1 MLEDSYEPLSIEQ
14 KWQSEWELKN
24 QFKPVESDKQFS
36 IVIPPP
42 NVTGSLHMGHALEH
56 SIIDVIVRIKRL
68 QGFETL
74 WVPGTDHAGIITQLL
89 VENELS
95 EKGLSK
101 EDVGRENFI
110 SKVWEWK
117 EKSGENISGQMKK
130 LGMSCDWSR
139 ERFTMDEGLSAAV
152 RQVFVTLYD
161 SGFIYKGSR
170 MVNWDTKLMSA
181 VSDLEVNLEEQ
192 TGKLWSVKYKCGDEF
207 ITIATTRPE
216 TILADTAVAVNPDD
230 ERYKNFIGK
239 TAIIPIVNREV
250 PIIADEYV
258 DKEFGSGCVKITPA
272 HDFNDY
278 EIGLKHDLE
287 VISCMKLDGTMS
299 DDDFMPENYK
309 NLDRFEARD
318 QIVSELSELG
328 FLVSADDH
336 VIQLPKG
343 DRSKSILE
351 PMITDQWF
359 VKTKE
364 LADRGI
370 AEVENE
376 NMKFIPKNWEKTY
389 FEWMY
394 NIQDWCIS
402 RQIWWGHQI
411 PAWYDEDGNIYVATT
426 ESEVRAKYKL
436 SDDLKLSQ
444 DKDVLDTWFSS
455 ALWPFSTLGW
465 PEESTDL
472 EKYYPTSL
480 LVTGFDIIF
489 FWVARMIM
497 MGLNFND
504 DVPFKDILIHGLV
517 RDSKGR
523 KMSKSLKNT
532 IDPLE
537 LSEKHGAD
545 ALRFSLI
552 EKAAPGQDV
561 PFDEEWT
568 IAAAKKFGN
577 KLWNAAKFVHLYSPE
592 EKRTDEIKEI
602 TCPENVW
609 IASRFDE
616 VLAEFNELFE
626 KYKISDAYKLIYNF
640 VWSDLFDWYFE
651 FSKNLIDDEK
661 TKDET
666 MFVLRTI
673 FLKSIKILNPAMP
686 HITEEIWST
695 FEDDLLI
702 NNTWPEDEG
711 KELNPEVND
720 VENLKEVISQIRNF
734 KATYQLKNKEIL
746 KLNSSKD
753 VSPWFTKQ
761 LENIGNIELNL
772 NSTEDKNKKQVVF
785 QSGNYEFYLLAEDYI
800 DIDVEI
806 KKLDKKIEDLSK
818 TLAVS
823 RSRLENEKFIKNAKE
838 ELIEKEKQNVIEV
851 ENEIELLKQTRDQF
865 SV

>member
-230 ERYKNFIGK
+230 ERYKSFIGK

-318 QIVSELSELG
+318 QIVNELSELG

-426 ESEVRAKYKL
+426 ESEVREKYKL

-472 EKYYPTSL
+472 KKYYPTSL

-568 IAAAKKFGN
+568 IAAKKFGN

-666 MFVLRTI
+666 MFVLRTT

-702 NNTWPEDEG
+702 NNTWPEVDD

-753 VSPWFTKQ
+753 VGPWFTKQ
-761 LENIGNIELNL
+761 LENIGNVELNL
-772 NSTEDKNKKQVVF
+772 NSPEDKDKKQVVF

-823 RSRLENEKFIKNAKE
+823 KSRLENEKFIKNAKE

>member
-68 QGFETL
+68 MGFETL

-117 EKSGENISGQMKK
+117 EKSGENISDQMKK

-152 RQVFVTLYD
+152 RQVFVSLYD

-216 TILADTAVAVNPDD
+216 TILADTAVAVNPED
-230 ERYKNFIGK
+230 ERYKSFIGK

-299 DDDFMPENYK
+299 DDDFMPDNYK
-309 NLDRFEARD
+309 NLDRFEARK
-318 QIVSELSELG
+318 QIVNELSQLG

-465 PEESTDL
+465 PEENSDL

-568 IAAAKKFGN
+568 IAAKKFGN

-592 EKRTDEIKEI
+592 GKSADDIKEI

-609 IASRFDE
+609 ITSRFDE

-661 TKDET
+661 TKVET
-666 MFVLRTI
+666 MFVLRTT

-702 NNTWPEDEG
+702 NNTWPEVEG
-711 KELNPEVND
+711 KELTPEAND

-746 KLNSSKD
+746 KLNLSKD
-753 VSPWFTKQ
+753 VSSWFTRQ
-761 LENIGNIELNL
+761 IENIGNIELNL
-772 NSTEDKNKKQVVF
+772 DSLEDKNKKQVVF
-785 QSGNYEFYLLAEDYI
+785 QSGNYKFYLLADDYI
-800 DIDVEI
+800 DIGVEI

-818 TLAVS
+818 TLSVS
-823 RSRLENEKFIKNAKE
+823 KSRLENEKFIKNAKE
-838 ELIEKEKQNVIEV
+838 ELIEKEKQNVTEV
-851 ENEIELLKQTRDQF
+851 ENEIDLLKQTRDQF

>member
-230 ERYKNFIGK
+230 ERYKSFIGK

-318 QIVSELSELG
+318 QIVNELSELG

-472 EKYYPTSL
+472 KKYYPTSL

-568 IAAAKKFGN
+568 IAAKKFGN

-661 TKDET
+661 TKGET
-666 MFVLRTI
+666 MFVLRTT

-702 NNTWPEDEG
+702 NNTWPEVEG

-753 VSPWFTKQ
+753 VGPWFTKQ
-761 LENIGNIELNL
+761 LENIGNVELNL
-772 NSTEDKNKKQVVF
+772 NSPEDKDKKQVVF

>member
-230 ERYKNFIGK
+230 ERYKSFIGK

-318 QIVSELSELG
+318 QIVNELSELG

-411 PAWYDEDGNIYVATT
+411 PAWYDEEGNIYVATT
-426 ESEVRAKYKL
+426 ESEVRVKYEL

-568 IAAAKKFGN
+568 IAAKKFGN
-577 KLWNAAKFVHLYSPE
+577 KLWNAAKFVHLYSSE

-666 MFVLRTI
+666 MFVLRTT

-702 NNTWPEDEG
+702 NNTWPEVEG
-711 KELNPEVND
+711 KELNPEAND

-746 KLNSSKD
+746 KLNSSKN
-753 VSPWFTKQ
+753 VGPWFTKQ
-761 LENIGNIELNL
+761 LENIGNVELNL
-772 NSTEDKNKKQVVF
+772 NSPEDKDKKQVVF

>member
-230 ERYKNFIGK
+230 ERYKSFIGK
-239 TAIIPIVNREV
+239 TVIIPIVNREV

-318 QIVSELSELG
+318 QIVNELSELG

-370 AEVENE
+370 SEVENE

-426 ESEVRAKYKL
+426 ESEVREKYKL

-472 EKYYPTSL
+472 KKYYPTSL

-568 IAAAKKFGN
+568 IAAKKFGN

-666 MFVLRTI
+666 MFVLRTT

-702 NNTWPEDEG
+702 NNTWPEVEG
-711 KELNPEVND
+711 KELNPEAND

-746 KLNSSKD
+746 KLNLSKD

-772 NSTEDKNKKQVVF
+772 NSSEDKNKKQVVF

-806 KKLDKKIEDLSK
+806 KKLDKKIDDLSK

-851 ENEIELLKQTRDQF
+851 ENEIDLLKQTRDQF

>member
-230 ERYKNFIGK
+230 ERYKSFIGK

-411 PAWYDEDGNIYVATT
+411 PAWYDEDGNIYVATS

-568 IAAAKKFGN
+568 IAAKKFGN

-661 TKDET
+661 TKHET
-666 MFVLRTI
+666 MFVLRTT

-702 NNTWPEDEG
+702 NNTWPEVEG
-711 KELNPEVND
+711 KELNPEAND

-761 LENIGNIELNL
+761 LENIGNVELNL
-772 NSTEDKNKKQVVF
+772 NSPEDKDKKQVVF

>member
-230 ERYKNFIGK
+230 ERYKSFIGK

-318 QIVSELSELG
+318 QIVNELSELG

-426 ESEVRAKYKL
+426 ESEVREKYKL

-472 EKYYPTSL
+472 KKYYPTSL

-568 IAAAKKFGN
+568 IAAKKFGN

-666 MFVLRTI
+666 MFVLRTT

-702 NNTWPEDEG
+702 NNTWPEVEG

-753 VSPWFTKQ
+753 VGPWFTNQ
-761 LENIGNIELNL
+761 LENIGNVELNL
-772 NSTEDKNKKQVVF
+772 NSPEDKDKKQVVF

-823 RSRLENEKFIKNAKE
+823 KSRLENEKFIKNAKE

>member
-230 ERYKNFIGK
+230 ERYKSFIGK

-426 ESEVRAKYKL
+426 ESEVREKYKL

-472 EKYYPTSL
+472 DKYYPTSL

-568 IAAAKKFGN
+568 IAAKKFGN

-666 MFVLRTI
+666 MFVLRTT

-702 NNTWPEDEG
+702 NNTWPEVEG

-761 LENIGNIELNL
+761 LENIGNVELNL
-772 NSTEDKNKKQVVF
+772 NSPEDKDKKQVVF

-823 RSRLENEKFIKNAKE
+823 KSRLENEKFIKNAKE

>member
-230 ERYKNFIGK
+230 ERYKSFIGK

-318 QIVSELSELG
+318 QIVNELSELG

-426 ESEVRAKYKL
+426 ESEVREKYKL

-472 EKYYPTSL
+472 KKYYPTSL

-568 IAAAKKFGN
+568 IAAKKFGN

-702 NNTWPEDEG
+702 NNTWPEVEG

-753 VSPWFTKQ
+753 VGPWFTKQ
-761 LENIGNIELNL
+761 LENIGNVELNL
-772 NSTEDKNKKQVVF
+772 NSPEDKDKKQIVF

>member
-230 ERYKNFIGK
+230 ERYKSFIGK

-376 NMKFIPKNWEKTY
+376 NIKFIPKNWEKTY

-411 PAWYDEDGNIYVATT
+411 PAWYDEDENIYVATT
-426 ESEVRAKYKL
+426 ESEVREKYKL

-472 EKYYPTSL
+472 DKYYPTSL

-568 IAAAKKFGN
+568 IAAKKFGN

-666 MFVLRTI
+666 MFVLRTT

-702 NNTWPEDEG
+702 NNTWPEVEG
-711 KELNPEVND
+711 KELNPEAND

-761 LENIGNIELNL
+761 LENIGNVELNL
-772 NSTEDKNKKQVVF
+772 NSPEDKDKKQVVF

-818 TLAVS
+818 SLAVS
-823 RSRLENEKFIKNAKE
+823 RSRLENDKFIKNAKE

>member
-230 ERYKNFIGK
+230 ERYKSFIGK

-318 QIVSELSELG
+318 QIVNELSELG

-411 PAWYDEDGNIYVATT
+411 PAWYDEEGNIYVATT
-426 ESEVRAKYKL
+426 ESEVRSKYKL

-568 IAAAKKFGN
+568 IAAKKFGN

-666 MFVLRTI
+666 MFVLRTT

-702 NNTWPEDEG
+702 NNTWPEVEG
-711 KELNPEVND
+711 KELNPEAND

-746 KLNSSKD
+746 KLNSSKN
-753 VSPWFTKQ
+753 VGPWFTKQ
-761 LENIGNIELNL
+761 LENIGNVELNL
-772 NSTEDKNKKQVVF
+772 NSPEDKDKKQVVF

>member
-230 ERYKNFIGK
+230 ERYKSFIGK

-318 QIVSELSELG
+318 QIVNELSELG

-426 ESEVRAKYKL
+426 ESEVREKYKL

-472 EKYYPTSL
+472 DKYYPTSL

-568 IAAAKKFGN
+568 IAAKKFGN

-666 MFVLRTI
+666 MFVLRTT

-702 NNTWPEDEG
+702 NNTWPEVEG
-711 KELNPEVND
+711 KELNSEAND

-753 VSPWFTKQ
+753 VGPWFTKQ
-761 LENIGNIELNL
+761 LENIGNVELNL
-772 NSTEDKNKKQVVF
+772 NSPEDKDKKQVVF

-823 RSRLENEKFIKNAKE
+823 KSRLENDKFIKNAKE

>member
-89 VENELS
+89 VENELL

-161 SGFIYKGSR
+161 SGFIYKGAR

-230 ERYKNFIGK
+230 ERYKSFIGK

-287 VISCMKLDGTMS
+287 VISCMKLNGTMS

-318 QIVSELSELG
+318 QIVNELSELG

-426 ESEVRAKYKL
+426 ESEVREKYNL

-568 IAAAKKFGN
+568 IAAKKFGN

-592 EKRTDEIKEI
+592 EKRTDEIKKI

-609 IASRFDE
+609 ITSRFDE

-661 TKDET
+661 TKGET
-666 MFVLRTI
+666 MYVLRTT

-702 NNTWPEDEG
+702 NNTWPEVEG
-711 KELNPEVND
+711 KELNPEAND

-734 KATYQLKNKEIL
+734 KATYQLKNKEML
-746 KLNSSKD
+746 KLNLSKD
-753 VSPWFTKQ
+753 VNPWFTKQ
-761 LENIGNIELNL
+761 LENIGNVELNI
-772 NSTEDKNKKQVVF
+772 NSSEDKNKKQVVF
-785 QSGNYEFYLLAEDYI
+785 QSGNYKFYLLAEDYL

-806 KKLDKKIEDLSK
+806 KKLDKTIEDLSK
-818 TLAVS
+818 TLAIS
-823 RSRLENEKFIKNAKE
+823 ISRLENEKFIKNAKE

>member
-68 QGFETL
+68 MGFETL

-117 EKSGENISGQMKK
+117 EKSGENISDQMKK

-152 RQVFVTLYD
+152 RQVFVSLYD

-216 TILADTAVAVNPDD
+216 TILADTAVAVNPED
-230 ERYKNFIGK
+230 ERYKSFIGK

-299 DDDFMPENYK
+299 DDDFMPDNYK
-309 NLDRFEARD
+309 NLDRFEARK
-318 QIVSELSELG
+318 QIVNELSQLG

-465 PEESTDL
+465 PEENSDL

-568 IAAAKKFGN
+568 IAAKKFGN
-577 KLWNAAKFVHLYSPE
+577 KLWNAAKFVHLYSPDG
-592 EKRTDEIKEI
+592 KSADDIKEI

-609 IASRFDE
+609 ITSRFDE

-661 TKDET
+661 TKVET
-666 MFVLRTI
+666 MFVLRTT

-702 NNTWPEDEG
+702 NNTWPEVEG
-711 KELNPEVND
+711 KELTPEAND

-746 KLNSSKD
+746 KLNLSKD
-753 VSPWFTKQ
+753 VSSWFTKQ
-761 LENIGNIELNL
+761 IENIGNIELNL
-772 NSTEDKNKKQVVF
+772 DSLEDKNKKQVVF
-785 QSGNYEFYLLAEDYI
+785 QSGNYKFYLLADDYI
-800 DIDVEI
+800 DIGVEI

-838 ELIEKEKQNVIEV
+838 ELIEKEKQNVTEV
-851 ENEIELLKQTRDQF
+851 ENEIDLLKQTRDQF

>member
-230 ERYKNFIGK
+230 ERYKSFIGK

-299 DDDFMPENYK
+299 DEDFMPDNYK

-318 QIVSELSELG
+318 LIVNELSELG

-411 PAWYDEDGNIYVATT
+411 PAWYDEDGNTYVATT
-426 ESEVRAKYKL
+426 ESEVRDKYKL

-472 EKYYPTSL
+472 DKYYPTSL

-568 IAAAKKFGN
+568 IAAKKFGN

-592 EKRTDEIKEI
+592 EKRNDDIKEI

-609 IASRFDE
+609 ITSRFDE

-651 FSKNLIDDEK
+651 FSKNLIEDEK
-661 TKDET
+661 TKAET
-666 MFVLRTI
+666 MFVLRTT

-702 NNTWPEDEG
+702 NNTWPEVEG
-711 KELNPEVND
+711 KDLNPKAND

-761 LENIGNIELNL
+761 LENIGNVELNL
-772 NSTEDKNKKQVVF
+772 NSPEDKDKKQVVF

-800 DIDVEI
+800 DIEVEI

-823 RSRLENEKFIKNAKE
+823 RSRLENDKFINNAKE

>member
-230 ERYKNFIGK
+230 DRYKSFIGK

-318 QIVSELSELG
+318 QIVNELSELG

-426 ESEVRAKYKL
+426 ESEVREKYKL

-472 EKYYPTSL
+472 DKYYPTSL

-568 IAAAKKFGN
+568 IAAKKFGN

-609 IASRFDE
+609 ISSRFDE

-661 TKDET
+661 TKAET
-666 MFVLRTI
+666 MFVLRTT

-702 NNTWPEDEG
+702 NNTWPEVEG

-753 VSPWFTKQ
+753 VGPWFTKQ
-761 LENIGNIELNL
+761 LENIGNVELNL
-772 NSTEDKNKKQVVF
+772 NSPEDKDKKQVVF

>member
-230 ERYKNFIGK
+230 ERYKSFIGK

-318 QIVSELSELG
+318 QIVNELSELG

-568 IAAAKKFGN
+568 IAAKKFGN

-666 MFVLRTI
+666 MFVLRTT

-702 NNTWPEDEG
+702 NNTWPEVEG
-711 KELNPEVND
+711 KELNPDAND

-753 VSPWFTKQ
+753 VGPWFTKQ
-761 LENIGNIELNL
+761 LENIGNVELNL
-772 NSTEDKNKKQVVF
+772 NSPEDKDKKQVVF

>member
-230 ERYKNFIGK
+230 ERYKSFIGK

-318 QIVSELSELG
+318 QIVNELSELG

-426 ESEVRAKYKL
+426 ESEVREKYKL

-568 IAAAKKFGN
+568 IAAKKFGN

-609 IASRFDE
+609 ITSRFDE

-666 MFVLRTI
+666 MFVLRTT

-702 NNTWPEDEG
+702 NNTWPEVEG
-711 KELNPEVND
+711 KELNLEAND

-761 LENIGNIELNL
+761 LENIGNVELNL
-772 NSTEDKNKKQVVF
+772 NSPEDKDKKQVVF

>member
-1 MLEDSYEPLSIEQ
+1 M
-14 KWQSEWELKN
+14 
-24 QFKPVESDKQFS
+24 
-36 IVIPPP
+36 
-42 NVTGSLHMGHALEH
+42 
-56 SIIDVIVRIKRL
+56 
-68 QGFETL
+68 
-74 WVPGTDHAGIITQLL
+74 
-89 VENELS
+89 
-95 EKGLSK
+95 
-101 EDVGRENFI
+101 
-110 SKVWEWK
+110 
-117 EKSGENISGQMKK
+117 
-130 LGMSCDWSR
+130 
-139 ERFTMDEGLSAAV
+139 
-152 RQVFVTLYD
+152 
-161 SGFIYKGSR
+161 
-170 MVNWDTKLMSA
+170 
-181 VSDLEVNLEEQ
+181 
-192 TGKLWSVKYKCGDEF
+192 
-207 ITIATTRPE
+207 
-216 TILADTAVAVNPDD
+216 
-230 ERYKNFIGK
+230 
-239 TAIIPIVNREV
+239 
-250 PIIADEYV
+250 
-258 DKEFGSGCVKITPA
+258 
-272 HDFNDY
+272 
-278 EIGLKHDLE
+278 KHDLE

-318 QIVSELSELG
+318 QIVNELSELG

-426 ESEVRAKYKL
+426 ESEFREKYKL

-568 IAAAKKFGN
+568 IAAKKFGN

-609 IASRFDE
+609 ITSRFDE

-651 FSKNLIDDEK
+651 FSKNLTDDEK

-666 MFVLRTI
+666 MFVLRTT

-702 NNTWPEDEG
+702 NNTWPEVEG

-753 VSPWFTKQ
+753 VGPWFTKQ
-761 LENIGNIELNL
+761 LENIGNVELNL
-772 NSTEDKNKKQVVF
+772 NSPEDKDKKQIVF

>member
-230 ERYKNFIGK
+230 ERYKSFIGK

-318 QIVSELSELG
+318 QIVNELSELG

-472 EKYYPTSL
+472 KKYYPTSL

-568 IAAAKKFGN
+568 IAAKKFGN

-609 IASRFDE
+609 ITSRFDE

-666 MFVLRTI
+666 MFVLRTT

-702 NNTWPEDEG
+702 NNTWPEVEG
-711 KELNPEVND
+711 KELNPEAND

-753 VSPWFTKQ
+753 VGPWFTKQ

-772 NSTEDKNKKQVVF
+772 NSPEDKDKKQVVF

>member
-89 VENELS
+89 VENELL

-230 ERYKNFIGK
+230 ERYKSFIGK

-318 QIVSELSELG
+318 QIVNELSELG

-568 IAAAKKFGN
+568 IAAKKFGN

-609 IASRFDE
+609 ITSRFDE

-666 MFVLRTI
+666 MFVLRTT

-702 NNTWPEDEG
+702 NNTWPEVEG
-711 KELNPEVND
+711 KELNPEAND

-753 VSPWFTKQ
+753 VGPWFTKQ
-761 LENIGNIELNL
+761 LENIGNVELNL
-772 NSTEDKNKKQVVF
+772 NSPEDKDKKQVVF

>member
-1 MLEDSYEPLSIEQ
+1 
-14 KWQSEWELKN
+14 
-24 QFKPVESDKQFS
+24 
-36 IVIPPP
+36 
-42 NVTGSLHMGHALEH
+42 
-56 SIIDVIVRIKRL
+56 
-68 QGFETL
+68 
-74 WVPGTDHAGIITQLL
+74 
-89 VENELS
+89 
-95 EKGLSK
+95 
-101 EDVGRENFI
+101 
-110 SKVWEWK
+110 
-117 EKSGENISGQMKK
+117 
-130 LGMSCDWSR
+130 
-139 ERFTMDEGLSAAV
+139 
-152 RQVFVTLYD
+152 
-161 SGFIYKGSR
+161 

-230 ERYKNFIGK
+230 ERYKSFIGK

-318 QIVSELSELG
+318 QIVNELSELG

-426 ESEVRAKYKL
+426 ESEVREKYKL

-472 EKYYPTSL
+472 KKYYPTSL

-568 IAAAKKFGN
+568 IAAKKFGN

-666 MFVLRTI
+666 MFVLRTT

-702 NNTWPEDEG
+702 NNNWPEVEG
-711 KELNPEVND
+711 KELNPEAND

-761 LENIGNIELNL
+761 LENIGNVELNL
-772 NSTEDKNKKQVVF
+772 NSPEDKVKKQVVF

>member
-89 VENELS
+89 VENELL

-230 ERYKNFIGK
+230 ERYKSFIGK

-318 QIVSELSELG
+318 QIVNELSELG

-426 ESEVRAKYKL
+426 ESEVREKYKL

-472 EKYYPTSL
+472 KKYYPTSL

-568 IAAAKKFGN
+568 IAAKKFGN

-666 MFVLRTI
+666 MFVLRTT

-702 NNTWPEDEG
+702 NNTWPKAEG
-711 KELNPEVND
+711 KELNPEAND

-746 KLNSSKD
+746 KLNLSKD

-772 NSTEDKNKKQVVF
+772 NSPEDKNKKQVVF

>member
-68 QGFETL
+68 MGFETL

-117 EKSGENISGQMKK
+117 EKSGENISDQMKK

-152 RQVFVTLYD
+152 RQVFVSLYD

-216 TILADTAVAVNPDD
+216 TILADTAVAVNPED
-230 ERYKNFIGK
+230 ERYKSFIGK

-299 DDDFMPENYK
+299 DDDFMPDNYK
-309 NLDRFEARD
+309 NLDRFEARK
-318 QIVSELSELG
+318 QIVNELSQLG

-426 ESEVRAKYKL
+426 ESEVRSKYKL

-465 PEESTDL
+465 PEENSDL

-568 IAAAKKFGN
+568 IAAKKFGN

-592 EKRTDEIKEI
+592 GKSAVDIKEI

-609 IASRFDE
+609 ITSRFDE

-661 TKDET
+661 TKVET
-666 MFVLRTI
+666 MFVLRTT

-702 NNTWPEDEG
+702 NNTWPEVEG
-711 KELNPEVND
+711 KELTPEAND

-746 KLNSSKD
+746 KLNLSKD
-753 VSPWFTKQ
+753 VSSWFTKQ
-761 LENIGNIELNL
+761 IENIGNIELNL
-772 NSTEDKNKKQVVF
+772 DSLEDKNKKQVVF
-785 QSGNYEFYLLAEDYI
+785 QSGNYKFYLLADDYI
-800 DIDVEI
+800 DIGVEI

-818 TLAVS
+818 TLSVS

-838 ELIEKEKQNVIEV
+838 ELIEKEKQNVTEV
-851 ENEIELLKQTRDQF
+851 ENEIDLLKQTRDQF

>member
-230 ERYKNFIGK
+230 ERYKSFIGK

-287 VISCMKLDGTMS
+287 VISCMKLNGTMS

-318 QIVSELSELG
+318 QIVNELSELG

-426 ESEVRAKYKL
+426 ESEVREKYKL

-568 IAAAKKFGN
+568 IAAKKFGN

-609 IASRFDE
+609 ITSRFDE

-666 MFVLRTI
+666 MFVLRTT

-702 NNTWPEDEG
+702 NNTWPEVEG
-711 KELNPEVND
+711 KELNPEAND

-746 KLNSSKD
+746 KPNLSKD

-772 NSTEDKNKKQVVF
+772 NSPEDKNKKQVVF

-806 KKLDKKIEDLSK
+806 KKLDKKIEVLSK

-851 ENEIELLKQTRDQF
+851 KNEIKLLKQTRDQF

>member
-230 ERYKNFIGK
+230 ERYKSFIGK

-318 QIVSELSELG
+318 QIVNELSELG

-426 ESEVRAKYKL
+426 ESEVREKYKL

-568 IAAAKKFGN
+568 IAAKKFGN

-609 IASRFDE
+609 ITSRFDE

-651 FSKNLIDDEK
+651 FSKNLTDDEK

-702 NNTWPEDEG
+702 NNTWPEVEG
-711 KELNPEVND
+711 KELNPEAND

-753 VSPWFTKQ
+753 VGPWFTKQ
-761 LENIGNIELNL
+761 LENIGNVELNL
-772 NSTEDKNKKQVVF
+772 NSPEDKDKKQVVF

>member
-1 MLEDSYEPLSIEQ
+1 
-14 KWQSEWELKN
+14 
-24 QFKPVESDKQFS
+24 
-36 IVIPPP
+36 
-42 NVTGSLHMGHALEH
+42 
-56 SIIDVIVRIKRL
+56 
-68 QGFETL
+68 
-74 WVPGTDHAGIITQLL
+74 
-89 VENELS
+89 
-95 EKGLSK
+95 
-101 EDVGRENFI
+101 
-110 SKVWEWK
+110 
-117 EKSGENISGQMKK
+117 
-130 LGMSCDWSR
+130 
-139 ERFTMDEGLSAAV
+139 
-152 RQVFVTLYD
+152 
-161 SGFIYKGSR
+161 
-170 MVNWDTKLMSA
+170 
-181 VSDLEVNLEEQ
+181 
-192 TGKLWSVKYKCGDEF
+192 
-207 ITIATTRPE
+207 
-216 TILADTAVAVNPDD
+216 
-230 ERYKNFIGK
+230 
-239 TAIIPIVNREV
+239 
-250 PIIADEYV
+250 
-258 DKEFGSGCVKITPA
+258 
-272 HDFNDY
+272 
-278 EIGLKHDLE
+278 
-287 VISCMKLDGTMS
+287 
-299 DDDFMPENYK
+299 MPENYK

-318 QIVSELSELG
+318 QIVNELSELG

-426 ESEVRAKYKL
+426 ESEVREKYKL

-472 EKYYPTSL
+472 KKYYPTSL

-568 IAAAKKFGN
+568 IAAKKFGN

-666 MFVLRTI
+666 MFVLRTT

-702 NNTWPEDEG
+702 NNTWPEVEG

-753 VSPWFTKQ
+753 VGPWFTKQ
-761 LENIGNIELNL
+761 LENIGNVELNL
-772 NSTEDKNKKQVVF
+772 NSPEDKDKKQVVF

>member
-230 ERYKNFIGK
+230 ERYKSFIGK

-318 QIVSELSELG
+318 QIVNELSELG

-568 IAAAKKFGN
+568 IAAKKFGN

-609 IASRFDE
+609 ITSRFDE

-661 TKDET
+661 TKAET
-666 MFVLRTI
+666 MFVLRTT

-702 NNTWPEDEG
+702 NNTWPEVKG
-711 KELNPEVND
+711 KELNPDAND
-720 VENLKEVISQIRNF
+720 VENLIEVISQIRNF

-753 VSPWFTKQ
+753 VGPWFTKQ
-761 LENIGNIELNL
+761 LENIGNVELNL
-772 NSTEDKNKKQVVF
+772 NSPEDKDKKQVVF

-806 KKLDKKIEDLSK
+806 KKLDKKIDDLSK

-823 RSRLENEKFIKNAKE
+823 RSRLENDKFIKNAKE
-838 ELIEKEKQNVIEV
+838 ELIEKEKQNVVEV

>member
-230 ERYKNFIGK
+230 ERYKSFIGK

-318 QIVSELSELG
+318 QIVNELSELG

-472 EKYYPTSL
+472 KKYYPTSL

-568 IAAAKKFGN
+568 IAAKKFGN

-609 IASRFDE
+609 ITSRFDE

-666 MFVLRTI
+666 MFVLRTT

-702 NNTWPEDEG
+702 NNTWPEVEG
-711 KELNPEVND
+711 KELNPEAND

-753 VSPWFTKQ
+753 VGPWFTKQ
-761 LENIGNIELNL
+761 LENIGNVELNL
-772 NSTEDKNKKQVVF
+772 NSPEDKDKKQVVF

-823 RSRLENEKFIKNAKE
+823 RSRLENDKFIKNAKE

>member
-230 ERYKNFIGK
+230 ERYKSFIGK

-318 QIVSELSELG
+318 QIVNELSELG

-426 ESEVRAKYKL
+426 ESEVREKYKL

-472 EKYYPTSL
+472 KKYYPTSL

-568 IAAAKKFGN
+568 IAAKKFGN

-666 MFVLRTI
+666 MFVLRTT

-702 NNTWPEDEG
+702 NNTWPEVEG
-711 KELNPEVND
+711 KELNSEAND

-746 KLNSSKD
+746 KLNLSKD

-761 LENIGNIELNL
+761 LENIGNVELNL
-772 NSTEDKNKKQVVF
+772 NSPEDKDKKQVVF

-806 KKLDKKIEDLSK
+806 KKLDKKIDDLSK

>member
-230 ERYKNFIGK
+230 ERYKSFIGK

-318 QIVSELSELG
+318 QIVNELSELG

-426 ESEVRAKYKL
+426 ESEVREKYKL

-568 IAAAKKFGN
+568 IAAKKFGN

-592 EKRTDEIKEI
+592 EKRSDEIKEI

-666 MFVLRTI
+666 MFVLRTT

-702 NNTWPEDEG
+702 NNTWPEVEG

-753 VSPWFTKQ
+753 VGPWFTKQ
-761 LENIGNIELNL
+761 LENIGNVELNL
-772 NSTEDKNKKQVVF
+772 NSPEDKDKKQVVF

>member
-89 VENELS
+89 VENELL

-230 ERYKNFIGK
+230 ERYKSFIGK

-318 QIVSELSELG
+318 QIVNELSELG

-436 SDDLKLSQ
+436 SNDLKLSQ

-472 EKYYPTSL
+472 KKYYPTSL

-568 IAAAKKFGN
+568 IAAKKFGN

-592 EKRTDEIKEI
+592 EKRTDEIKKI

-609 IASRFDE
+609 ITSRFDE

-673 FLKSIKILNPAMP
+673 FLKSIKILNPAIP

-702 NNTWPEDEG
+702 NNTWPEVEG
-711 KELNPEVND
+711 KELNPEAND

-753 VSPWFTKQ
+753 VGPWFTKQ
-761 LENIGNIELNL
+761 LENIGNVELNF
-772 NSTEDKNKKQVVF
+772 NSPEDKNKKQVVF
-785 QSGNYEFYLLAEDYI
+785 QSGNYEFYLLVEDYI
-800 DIDVEI
+800 DIDVEV

-823 RSRLENEKFIKNAKE
+823 ISRLENEKFIKNAKE

>member
-1 MLEDSYEPLSIEQ
+1 
-14 KWQSEWELKN
+14 
-24 QFKPVESDKQFS
+24 
-36 IVIPPP
+36 
-42 NVTGSLHMGHALEH
+42 
-56 SIIDVIVRIKRL
+56 
-68 QGFETL
+68 
-74 WVPGTDHAGIITQLL
+74 
-89 VENELS
+89 
-95 EKGLSK
+95 
-101 EDVGRENFI
+101 
-110 SKVWEWK
+110 
-117 EKSGENISGQMKK
+117 
-130 LGMSCDWSR
+130 
-139 ERFTMDEGLSAAV
+139 
-152 RQVFVTLYD
+152 
-161 SGFIYKGSR
+161 

-230 ERYKNFIGK
+230 ERYKSFIGK

-318 QIVSELSELG
+318 QIVNELSELG

-426 ESEVRAKYKL
+426 ESEVREKYKL

-472 EKYYPTSL
+472 KKYYPTSL

-568 IAAAKKFGN
+568 IAAKKFGN

-666 MFVLRTI
+666 MFVLRTT

-702 NNTWPEDEG
+702 NNTWPEVEG
-711 KELNPEVND
+711 KELNPEAND

-746 KLNSSKD
+746 KLNLSKD
-753 VSPWFTKQ
+753 VGPWFTKQ
-761 LENIGNIELNL
+761 LENIGNVELNL
-772 NSTEDKNKKQVVF
+772 NSPEDKDKKQVVI

-851 ENEIELLKQTRDQF
+851 ESEIELLKQTRDQF

>member
-230 ERYKNFIGK
+230 ERYKSFIGK

-426 ESEVRAKYKL
+426 ESEVREKYKL

-568 IAAAKKFGN
+568 IAAKKFGN

-609 IASRFDE
+609 IVSRFDE

-666 MFVLRTI
+666 MFVLRTT

-702 NNTWPEDEG
+702 NNTWPEVEG
-711 KELNPEVND
+711 KELNPEAND

-761 LENIGNIELNL
+761 LENIGNVELNL
-772 NSTEDKNKKQVVF
+772 NSPEDKDKKQVVF

>member
-192 TGKLWSVKYKCGDEF
+192 TGKLWSVKYKCGDGF

-230 ERYKNFIGK
+230 ERYKSFIGK

-318 QIVSELSELG
+318 QIVNELSELG

-472 EKYYPTSL
+472 KKYYPTSL

-497 MGLNFND
+497 MGLNFNN

-568 IAAAKKFGN
+568 IAAKKFGN

-609 IASRFDE
+609 ILSRFDE
-616 VLAEFNELFE
+616 VLGEFNELFE

-651 FSKNLIDDEK
+651 FSKNLTDDEK

-702 NNTWPEDEG
+702 NNTWPEVEG

-753 VSPWFTKQ
+753 VGPWFTKQ
-761 LENIGNIELNL
+761 LENIGNVDLNL
-772 NSTEDKNKKQVVF
+772 NSPEDKDKKQVVF